1 MSKANLENFKKLISD
16 DKSGWLEKAKWRKEN
31 RAWLDKSAKIAVRI
45 LSEIRAQK
53 PVNGMTQKKL
63 AEAMNVTPQY
73 INKVVKGKEN
83 MTLETIAKI
92 EQVLGI
98 SLMEVPTG
106 KTTLSVKA
114 ASIDK
119 VDRNTAVTVA
129 TKVIKLN
136 TGFTTPTG
144 TNG

>member
-1 MSKANLENFKKLISD
+1 MTKAIDRLKQIASNE
-16 DKSGWLEKAKWRKEN
+16 KSNWLEKAQWRKEN
-31 RAWLDKSAKIAVRI
+31 RAWLDKSTKIAVRI

-83 MTLETIAKI
+83 LTLETIAKI

-98 SLMEVPTG
+98 SLMEVPSA
-106 KTTLSVKA
+106 KTTISVKV
-114 ASIDK
+114 ASVDK
-119 VDRNTAVTVA
+119 VDRNSAVTVA